1 MNALR
6 EKGLPDATARRPI
19 PPFTQEHEDFREGV
33 RRFVETELR
42 PHAHEWEDARWFPNE
57 VFERCAELGYL
68 GLKYEEEY
76 GGQGGGYVA
85 DAVFA
90 EELAR
95 CGSGGVAAGVATCA
109 GVAISAARRAL
120 AGGS

>member
-1 MNALR
+1 VSPLR
-6 EKGLPDATARRPI
+6 EKGLPEASARRPI

-42 PHAHEWEDARWFPNE
+42 PHAREWEDARWFPND

-76 GGQGGGYVA
+76 GGQGGG
-85 DAVFA
+85 
-90 EELAR
+90 
-95 CGSGGVAAGVATCA
+95 
-109 GVAISAARRAL
+109 
-120 AGGS
+120 